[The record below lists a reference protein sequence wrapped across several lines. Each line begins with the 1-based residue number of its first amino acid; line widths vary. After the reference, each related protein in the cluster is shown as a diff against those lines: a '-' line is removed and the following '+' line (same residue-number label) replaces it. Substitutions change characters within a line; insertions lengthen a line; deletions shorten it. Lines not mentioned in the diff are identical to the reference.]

1 MIEAFF
7 KQKGDRNQA
16 AFLVLSPLG
25 QKAHKFNQKN
35 NNSVCVYA
43 CACAC
48 VCACVLILFTHS
60 SVSGHL
66 RCLHVLAIINSV
78 CMNIEVYVF
87 FKLDSSP
94 DICLGWDCWIIWSL
108 YF

>member
-48 VCACVLILFTHS
+48 ACECACACV
-60 SVSGHL
+60 
-66 RCLHVLAIINSV
+66 CVLKQGSKSN
-78 CMNIEVYVF
+78 
-87 FKLDSSP
+87 LDSKASELLQRL
-94 DICLGWDCWIIWSL
+94 I
-108 YF
+108 YFSVY

>member
-48 VCACVLILFTHS
+48 ACACV
-60 SVSGHL
+60 
-66 RCLHVLAIINSV
+66 CV
-78 CMNIEVYVF
+78 CVCVYLSREVKATWTVKPVNF
-87 FKLDSSP
+87 FR
-94 DICLGWDCWIIWSL
+94 G
-108 YF
+108 